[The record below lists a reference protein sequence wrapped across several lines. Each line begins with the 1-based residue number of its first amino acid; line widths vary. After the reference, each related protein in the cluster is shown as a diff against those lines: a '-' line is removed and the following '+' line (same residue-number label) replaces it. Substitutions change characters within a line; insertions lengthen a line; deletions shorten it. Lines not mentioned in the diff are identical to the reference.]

1 MLSAS
6 KLALS
11 LLIASTLASAADIC
25 AFTSRGCSGNY
36 GCWHAVARLVAR
48 EDVRRPVPH
57 PDGCGGLVFR
67 ERLVFNGPGW
77 VAARAA
83 AWDADTRSRR
93 RSVKFG
99 ARADDD
105 DSECMEANV
114 IGFTKD
120 GTEHRLRIP
129 EGTKFADAEKLL
141 NDGQFDELFK
151 FESVAIEQ

>member
-36 GCWHAVARLVAR
+36 SCCAGIR
-48 EDVRRPVPH
+48 E
-57 PDGCGGLVFR
+57 GLGKMYGDQCHTQTGAAGSSSGSVC
-67 ERLVFNGPGW
+67 LSVFNGPGW

-105 DSECMEANV
+105 DSE
-114 IGFTKD
+114 I
-120 GTEHRLRIP
+120 HRIP
-129 EGTKFADAEKLL
+129 EDTKFADAEKLL